1 MLNYHRWLDRLQVL
15 ERKNRTSSKYLIG
28 LMAISFLLG
37 AVSFNLWLSFA
48 PEATPNS
55 ASGKRKLLQQ
65 LEAQSQVLASRNLA
79 LSIAENAN
87 KEMQDMFSGQL
98 IEQKEL
104 EKELAFYRSVMV
116 TDADVEGVAIH
127 GVELSQGGIPQQY
140 QLRLVLTQLQK
151 RKAKVKARAEVMLIG
166 MQNGQ
171 VTELSLDKLLNKKL
185 DFEFSYFQIMD
196 TDIIV
201 PTEFSLQK
209 ITVKVK
215 VKASRGVKGGEIE
228 QTFNVPELLMGEK
241 ELRVILEQ
249 NSQVKDNSQ

>member
-15 ERKNRTSSKYLIG
+15 ERKNRTSSKYLFS
-28 LMAISFLLG
+28 LVLVSFLLG

-65 LEAQSQVLASRNLA
+65 LDEQAQVLASRNLA

-87 KEMQDMFSGQL
+87 KEMQDMFSQQL
-98 IEQKEL
+98 TQQKTL

-116 TDADVEGVAIH
+116 TDADVEGVAINT
-127 GVELSQGGIPQQY
+127 VELAQGVSAKQF
-140 QLRLVLTQLQK
+140 QLRIVLTQLQK
-151 RKAKVKARAEVMLIG
+151 RKVKVKASAEVTLMG
-166 MQNGQ
+166 SQNGKAS
-171 VTELSLDKLLNKKL
+171 TLSLNKLLNKKL

-196 TDIIV
+196 SDFV
-201 PTEFSLQK
+201 LPVGFSLQR
-209 ITVKVK
+209 IAVKVK
-215 VKASRGVKGGEIE
+215 VNASRGVKGGAIE
-228 QTFNVPELLMGEK
+228 QTYNVPELLMGEK

>member
-15 ERKNRTSSKYLIG
+15 GRKNRTSSIYLIS
-28 LMAISFLLG
+28 LMLVCFLLG
-37 AVSFNLWLSFA
+37 AISFNLWLSFA

-65 LEAQSQVLASRNLA
+65 LDTQSQALASRNLT

-87 KEMQDMFSGQL
+87 KEMQEMFSRQL
-98 IEQKEL
+98 TEQKEL

-127 GVELSQGGIPQQY
+127 GVELSQGLLPEQY
-140 QLRLVLTQLQK
+140 QLRLILTQLQK
-151 RKAKVKARAEVMLIG
+151 RKVKVKTRARVMLLG
-166 MQNGQ
+166 AKNGQ
-171 VTELSLDKLLNKKL
+171 PVELSLSQLVNKKL
-185 DFEFSYFQIMD
+185 DFEFNYFQIMD
-196 TDIIV
+196 TV
-201 PTEFSLQK
+201 FVLPAGFNLQR
-209 ITVKVK
+209 ISVKVK
-215 VKASRGVKGGEIE
+215 VTASRDVKGGEIE
-228 QTFNVPELLMGEK
+228 QIFNVPELLMGEK